1 MSVLFKFLKI
11 QKLLTP
17 FFWVKLFS
25 FSVIGQIVNF
35 DDSIYLLLGRVSQQV
50 SFGRRK
56 DHRILWKFTSF
67 AFMWFVLMQQNLLVL
82 QGILEV
88 YNFFGTRLLFWAHLW
103 CNVSGAFQVA
113 FLSWYSIWILIDLVF
128 SCLCTLYRCRNCPLQ
143 IQFIS
148 YLMNLLNE

>member
-1 MSVLFKFLKI
+1 
-11 QKLLTP
+11 
-17 FFWVKLFS
+17 
-25 FSVIGQIVNF
+25 
-35 DDSIYLLLGRVSQQV
+35 
-50 SFGRRK
+50 
-56 DHRILWKFTSF
+56 
-67 AFMWFVLMQQNLLVL
+67 
-82 QGILEV
+82 
-88 YNFFGTRLLFWAHLW
+88 LW